1 MKPWSKL
8 QKQLYLLID
17 PSIDFQIH
25 CNAYRMKSQ
34 RGTTSLPRYWIV
46 LNKEIIFDYPKDF
59 LSNLIPREGSR
70 ELRTTGT
77 STWLLNSD
85 LTVKDLYP
93 YYTEVQD
100 ISCVIREYIDTP
112 VNELFG
118 KTFENDKWGLTDIL
132 KAADKRLGKNK
143 LIQIKQETSSSN
155 VLKVIIARGI

>member
-34 RGTTSLPRYWIV
+34 RGTTSLPRYCIV

-93 YYTEVQD
+93 YYTEVQN

-112 VNELFG
+112 VNELFD
-118 KTFENDKWGLTDIL
+118 KIFENDKWGLTDIL

-143 LIQIKQETSSSN
+143 LIQIKQETKSKN

>member
-8 QKQLYLLID
+8 QKQLYLLIA
-17 PSIDFQIH
+17 PNLDFQIY

-59 LSNLIPREGSR
+59 LSNLIQREGSR
-70 ELRTTGT
+70 ELRPTGT

-85 LTVKDLYP
+85 LPVKDLYP

-112 VNELFG
+112 VNELFD
-118 KTFENDKWGLTDIL
+118 KIFENDKWGLTDIL
-132 KAADKRLGKNK
+132 KAADKRLGKKK
-143 LIQIKQETSSSN
+143 LMQIKQETKSKN

>member
-8 QKQLYLLID
+8 QKQLYLLVD
-17 PSIDFQIH
+17 PNLDFQIH

-34 RGTTSLPRYWIV
+34 RGTT
-46 LNKEIIFDYPKDF
+46 
-59 LSNLIPREGSR
+59 LIPREGSR
-70 ELRTTGT
+70 ELRPTGT
-77 STWLLNSD
+77 SSWLLNRD
-85 LTVKDLYP
+85 LPVEDLYP
-93 YYTEVQD
+93 YYTEIQD

-118 KTFENDKWGLTDIL
+118 KTFEDDKWRLTDIL

-143 LIQIKQETSSSN
+143 LIQIKQETSNKS

>member
-1 MKPWSKL
+1 
-8 QKQLYLLID
+8 
-17 PSIDFQIH
+17 
-25 CNAYRMKSQ
+25 MKSQ

-59 LSNLIPREGSR
+59 LSNLIPRGGSR
-70 ELRTTGT
+70 ELRPTGT

-85 LTVKDLYP
+85 LPVKDLYP

-112 VNELFG
+112 VNELFY
-118 KTFENDKWGLTDIL
+118 KIFENDKWGLTDIL

>member
-34 RGTTSLPRYWIV
+34 CGTTSLPRYWIV

-93 YYTEVQD
+93 YYTEVQN

-112 VNELFG
+112 VNELFD
-118 KTFENDKWGLTDIL
+118 KIFENDKWGLTDIL

-143 LIQIKQETSSSN
+143 LIQIKQETKSKN